1 MHFLFNTGYY
11 KPTTHTGGPIYSVSA
26 LAEALVER
34 GHRVTVA
41 AIRNLEDPINCELD
55 QNYVLNGV
63 TVRLF
68 DPTPYWWQKLPI
80 SRLRDMSV
88 SRLDDSWIPWLR
100 EIMPSVDV
108 CDSQLGFLYSNRAVS
123 RMAHQLGKIHLYH
136 QRGNL
141 DPRRFGANSRFKRV
155 YLNLIEQP
163 ILQSAGALIA
173 LSQREAEVY
182 RLYAPNSRIEVVP
195 NGVDLNE
202 WQQPAAAE
210 GDLADTF
217 ALIGD
222 APLVVWHSR
231 MAKMKG
237 PDVFVRAFALAH
249 EKEPSIQAI
258 VAGPDEEGIRG
269 ACEQMAQESGV
280 AKSVHFLDALS
291 GANRR
296 ALLQRADL
304 FVLPT
309 AGEGL
314 SMAILEAL
322 ACRCPVVTTPEANI
336 SEIQRHGAGLI
347 VPCDD
352 QRIGDAML
360 DVLSRAP
367 GSLADMGASASALVE
382 AEFSMKSVVD
392 RYIVLA
398 EEIVYPKY
406 GEES

>member
-41 AIRNLEDPINCELD
+41 AIRNLEDPINCDLD
-55 QNYVLNGV
+55 QEYVLNGV
-63 TVRLF
+63 SVRLF
-68 DPTPYWWQKLPI
+68 DSTPYWWQKLPI
-80 SRLRDMSV
+80 ARLRNMSV
-88 SRLDDSWIPWLR
+88 SRLDDSWEPWLGQ
-100 EIMPSVDV
+100 IMPSVDV

-123 RMAHQLGKIHLYH
+123 CIAKEYEKVHFYH

-141 DPRRFGANSRFKRV
+141 DPRRFGANVRFKRA
-155 YLNLIEQP
+155 YLNLIEKP
-163 ILQSAGALIA
+163 ILQRADALIA
-173 LSQREAEVY
+173 LSQREAEVFRSY
-182 RLYAPNSRIEVVP
+182 TSTSRIEVIP
-195 NGVDLNE
+195 NGVDLRE

-210 GDLADTF
+210 GDLADAF
-217 ALIGD
+217 LLIGD

-237 PDVFVRAFALAH
+237 PDVFVEAFARAY
-249 EKEPSIQAI
+249 EKEPSIRAI

-269 ACEQMAQESGV
+269 ACEQIAQESGV
-280 AKSVHFLDALS
+280 AESVHFLDTLS

-314 SMAILEAL
+314 SMAILEAM
-322 ACRCPVVTTPEANI
+322 ACGCPVVTTPEANI

-352 QRIGDAML
+352 QRMGEAIL
-360 DVLSRAP
+360 TVLSADP
-367 GSLADMGASASALVE
+367 GSLTAMGVSACALVE
-382 AEFSMKSVVD
+382 AEFSMGSVVD
-392 RYIVLA
+392 RYLA
-398 EEIVYPKY
+398 LAKGIVYPQPRDA
-406 GEES
+406 

>member
-34 GHRVTVA
+34 GHQVTVA
-41 AIRNLEDPINCELD
+41 AIRNLEDPSNCD
-55 QNYVLNGV
+55 QHQEYVLNGV

-68 DPTPYWWQKLPI
+68 DPTPYWWQELPI
-80 SRLRDMSV
+80 ARLRKMSV
-88 SRLDDSWIPWLR
+88 SRLDDSWEPWLR
-100 EIMPSVDV
+100 AIMPSVDV
-108 CDSQLGFLYSNRAVS
+108 CDSQLGFLYSNRAVGQITTE
-123 RMAHQLGKIHLYH
+123 AGKVHLYH

-141 DPRRFGANSRFKRV
+141 DPRRFGGNARFKRA
-155 YLNLIEQP
+155 YLKWVEQP
-163 ILQSAGALIA
+163 ILKRADALIA
-173 LSQREAEVY
+173 LSQREGEVY
-182 RLYAPNSRIEVVP
+182 RSYAPNSRIEIIP

-210 GDLADTF
+210 GALAAVFDR
-217 ALIGD
+217 IGT

-237 PDVFVRAFALAH
+237 PDVFVRAFAKAH
-249 EKEPSIQAI
+249 EKEPSMRAI
-258 VAGPDEEGIRG
+258 VAGPDEERIRG
-269 ACEQMAQESGV
+269 ACEQIAQEAGV
-280 AKSVHFLDALS
+280 AQSVHFLDALS

-322 ACRCPVVTTPEANI
+322 ACGCPVVTTPEANI

-347 VPCDD
+347 VPCDA
-352 QRIGDAML
+352 QPIGDAML

-382 AEFSMKSVVD
+382 AEFSMESVVD
-392 RYIVLA
+392 RYLALA
-398 EEIVYPKY
+398 EEVVYPQPR
-406 GEES
+406 GA

>member
-34 GHRVTVA
+34 GHRVTAA
-41 AIRNLEDPINCELD
+41 AIRNLGDPINCDLSRE
-55 QNYVLNGV
+55 YVLNGV

-68 DPTPYWWQKLPI
+68 DPTPYWWQELPLA
-80 SRLRDMSV
+80 RLRKMSV
-88 SRLDDSWIPWLR
+88 SRLDDSWEPWLR

-108 CDSQLGFLYSNRAVS
+108 CDSQLGFLYSNRAVGRIS
-123 RMAHQLGKIHLYH
+123 KESGKVHLYH

-141 DPRRFGANSRFKRV
+141 DPRRFGANARFKRA
-155 YLNLIEQP
+155 YLKWIEQP
-163 ILQSAGALIA
+163 ILQKADALIA

-182 RLYAPNSRIEVVP
+182 RSYAPTSRIEIIP

-202 WQQPAAAE
+202 WQQPAEAE
-210 GDLADTF
+210 GELADAF
-217 ALIGD
+217 SLIGD

-237 PDVFVRAFALAH
+237 PDVFVRAFAQAH
-249 EKEPSIQAI
+249 EKEPSLRAI
-258 VAGPDEEGIRG
+258 IAGPDEEGIRG
-269 ACEQMAQESGV
+269 ACEQIAEESGV
-280 AKSVHFLDALS
+280 AQSVRFLDALT

-314 SMAILEAL
+314 SMAILEAM

-336 SEIQRHGAGLI
+336 SEIERHVAGLI

-352 QRIGDAML
+352 QRIGDAIL
-360 DVLSRAP
+360 DVLSRVQ
-367 GSLADMGASASALVE
+367 GSLTEMGVNASALVE
-382 AEFSMKSVVD
+382 AEFSLESVVD
-392 RYIVLA
+392 RYLALA
-398 EEIVYPKY
+398 EDLMGPLQ
-406 GEES
+406 

>member
-34 GHRVTVA
+34 GHQVTVA
-41 AIRNLEDPINCELD
+41 AIRNLADPINCELD

-68 DPTPYWWQKLPI
+68 DPTLYWWQKLPI
-80 SRLRDMSV
+80 ARLRKMSV
-88 SRLDDSWIPWLR
+88 SRLDDSWEPWLR
-100 EIMPSVDV
+100 EMMPSVDV
-108 CDSQLGFLYSNRAVS
+108 CDSQLGFLYSNRAVG
-123 RMAHQLGKIHLYH
+123 RMCKESGKVHLYH

-141 DPRRFGANSRFKRV
+141 DPRRFGGNARFKRA
-155 YLNLIEQP
+155 YLKLIEQP
-163 ILQSAGALIA
+163 LLQKADTLIA

-182 RLYAPNSRIEVVP
+182 RSYAPTSRIEIIP

-210 GDLADTF
+210 GDLADAF

-237 PDVFVRAFALAH
+237 PDVFVRAFARAH
-249 EKEPSIQAI
+249 EKEPSLRAI

-269 ACEQMAQESGV
+269 ACVQIAEESGV
-280 AKSVHFLDALS
+280 AKSVHFLDALN

-322 ACRCPVVTTPEANI
+322 ACGCPVVTTPEANI
-336 SEIQRHGAGLI
+336 SEIQRHDAGLI
-347 VPCDD
+347 VPCDAL
-352 QRIGDAML
+352 RIGDAML
-360 DVLSRAP
+360 DVLIRGPA
-367 GSLADMGASASALVE
+367 SLAEMGASASSLVE
-382 AEFSMKSVVD
+382 AEFSMESVVD
-392 RYIVLA
+392 RYLTLV
-398 EEIVYPKY
+398 EGVV
-406 GEES
+406 